1 VSLHH
6 RWHQRAGFC
15 NYGREQTAPRAGA
28 AIVVATTRCTVVSL
42 VYAGQLRNQHDRK
55 TLFDHP
61 SIGESFTM
69 DRRIFEHDL
78 IATALPY
85 WETEAAI
92 VRRFFRSKPSR
103 EDHIFWLKAQ
113 LWKELHP
120 VDGYFTGLQRE
131 LTQLAANF
139 PEIDKTIGR
148 HQYHALL
155 EQLTQ
160 EFNHYV
166 LMADVLEL
174 LLGHPISAGDTFQLP
189 QEKKLGD
196 MRRAY
201 ANSGSVVD
209 KAAVLVTEG
218 GGARMFREG
227 RKLKGGRLE
236 RMIAGA
242 MEVVYQ
248 DEKNHYKEA
257 AGAAARAIG
266 SRRDLARMKKAI
278 CEVSLQRV
286 YMRNEMFKQPLA
298 DGEIERSLSARRR
311 NGH

>member
-1 VSLHH
+1 M
-6 RWHQRAGFC
+6 
-15 NYGREQTAPRAGA
+15 EDT
-28 AIVVATTRCTVVSL
+28 
-42 VYAGQLRNQHDRK
+42 
-55 TLFDHP
+55 
-61 SIGESFTM
+61 
-69 DRRIFEHDL
+69 EHDL

-85 WETEAAI
+85 WEAEATI
-92 VRRFFRSKPSR
+92 VRRFFKRKPTR

-120 VDGYFTGLQRE
+120 VDGYFTGLEKE
-131 LTQLAANF
+131 LNNLVASF

-148 HQYHALL
+148 RRYHSLL

-166 LMADVLEL
+166 LMADILEY
-174 LLGHPISAGDTFQLP
+174 LLGHAVSREDTFQLP

-196 MRRAY
+196 IRRAY
-201 ANSGSVVD
+201 ANSGSAVD

-236 RMIAGA
+236 RMIASA

-257 AGAAARAIG
+257 AREAARAVG
-266 SRRDLARMKKAI
+266 NKQDLARMKKAVH
-278 CEVSLQRV
+278 EVSLQRV
-286 YMRNEMFKQPLA
+286 YMRNEMFKEPLTS
-298 DGEIERSLSARRR
+298 DEIKRCLASHRHRAID
-311 NGH
+311 

>member
-1 VSLHH
+1 L
-6 RWHQRAGFC
+6 
-15 NYGREQTAPRAGA
+15 NKK
-28 AIVVATTRCTVVSL
+28 
-42 VYAGQLRNQHDRK
+42 N
-55 TLFDHP
+55 
-61 SIGESFTM
+61 
-69 DRRIFEHDL
+69 FEHEL

-85 WETEAAI
+85 WETEATI
-92 VRRFFRSKPSR
+92 VRRFFRSKPGR

-120 VDGYFTGLQRE
+120 VDGYFTGLQKE
-131 LTQLAANF
+131 LNGLAANF

-166 LMADVLEL
+166 LMADVLEH
-174 LLGHPISAGDTFQLP
+174 LLGHPVSAEDTFQLP

-196 MRRAY
+196 IRRAY
-201 ANSGSVVD
+201 ANSGSAVD

-248 DEKNHYKEA
+248 DQKSHYKEA
-257 AGAAARAIG
+257 AREAARAV
-266 SRRDLARMKKAI
+266 RNKQDLARMKNAVHA
-278 CEVSLQRV
+278 VSRQRV
-286 YMRNEMFKQPLA
+286 YMRNEMFKQPLTS
-298 DGEIERSLSARRR
+298 DEIKSCLASHR
-311 NGH
+311 H

>member
-1 VSLHH
+1 MKSV
-6 RWHQRAGFC
+6 
-15 NYGREQTAPRAGA
+15 
-28 AIVVATTRCTVVSL
+28 
-42 VYAGQLRNQHDRK
+42 
-55 TLFDHP
+55 
-61 SIGESFTM
+61 
-69 DRRIFEHDL
+69 EHEL

-92 VRRFFRSKPSR
+92 VRRFFRSKPAR
-103 EDHIFWLKAQ
+103 ADHIFWLKAQ

-120 VDGYFTGLQRE
+120 VDGYFTGLQKE
-131 LTQLAANF
+131 LNNLAANF
-139 PEIDKTIGR
+139 PKIDKTIGR

-166 LMADVLEL
+166 LMADVLEY
-174 LLGHPISAGDTFQLP
+174 LLGHPVSADDTFQLP

-196 MRRAY
+196 IRRAY
-201 ANSGSVVD
+201 ANSGSAVD

-227 RKLKGGRLE
+227 RKLEGGRLE

-242 MEVVYQ
+242 MEIVYQ

-257 AGAAARAIG
+257 AREAARAVR
-266 SRRDLARMKKAI
+266 SKQELARMKKAMH
-278 CEVSLQRV
+278 EVSLQRV
-286 YMRNEMFKQPLA
+286 YMRNEMFKKALTSDEIKSRLA
-298 DGEIERSLSARRR
+298 SRVPDPDWKRT
-311 NGH
+311 

>member
-1 VSLHH
+1 MKDL
-6 RWHQRAGFC
+6 
-15 NYGREQTAPRAGA
+15 EQE
-28 AIVVATTRCTVVSL
+28 L
-42 VYAGQLRNQHDRK
+42 VR
-55 TLFDHP
+55 
-61 SIGESFTM
+61 
-69 DRRIFEHDL
+69 
-78 IATALPY
+78 TALPY
-85 WETEAAI
+85 WEVEATI
-92 VRRFFRSKPSR
+92 VRRFFKSKPTR

-131 LTQLAANF
+131 LNLLVASF
-139 PEIDKTIGR
+139 PEIDKTIER
-148 HQYHALL
+148 HQYHSLL

-166 LMADVLEL
+166 LMADVLEY
-174 LLGHPISAGDTFQLP
+174 LLGHPVSADDTFQLP

-196 MRRAY
+196 IRRAY
-201 ANSGSVVD
+201 ANSGSAVD

-236 RMIAGA
+236 RMIASA

-257 AGAAARAIG
+257 AREAAGAVQTKQ
-266 SRRDLARMKKAI
+266 DLARMKKAVH
-278 CEVSLQRV
+278 EVSLQRV
-286 YMRNEMFKQPLA
+286 YMRNEMFKEPLTS
-298 DGEIERSLSARRR
+298 DEIKSCLVSRMHRVID
-311 NGH
+311 

>member
-1 VSLHH
+1 MKDV
-6 RWHQRAGFC
+6 
-15 NYGREQTAPRAGA
+15 EQ
-28 AIVVATTRCTVVSL
+28 
-42 VYAGQLRNQHDRK
+42 
-55 TLFDHP
+55 
-61 SIGESFTM
+61 E
-69 DRRIFEHDL
+69 L
-78 IATALPY
+78 IRTALPY
-85 WETEAAI
+85 WEAEATI
-92 VRRFFRSKPSR
+92 VRRFFKSKPTR

-131 LTQLAANF
+131 LNLLVASF
-139 PEIDKTIGR
+139 PEIDKTIER
-148 HQYHALL
+148 HQYHSLL

-166 LMADVLEL
+166 LMADVLEY
-174 LLGHPISAGDTFQLP
+174 LLGHRISADDTFQLP

-196 MRRAY
+196 VRRAY
-201 ANSGSVVD
+201 ANSGSAVD

-236 RMIAGA
+236 RMIARA

-257 AGAAARAIG
+257 AREAARVLQNE
-266 SRRDLARMKKAI
+266 RDLARMKKAVH
-278 CEVSLQRV
+278 EVSLQRV
-286 YMRNEMFKQPLA
+286 YMRNEMFKEQLTSDEIKSCLA
-298 DGEIERSLSARRR
+298 SRMHRVID
-311 NGH
+311 

>member
-1 VSLHH
+1 MKGV
-6 RWHQRAGFC
+6 
-15 NYGREQTAPRAGA
+15 EQ
-28 AIVVATTRCTVVSL
+28 
-42 VYAGQLRNQHDRK
+42 
-55 TLFDHP
+55 
-61 SIGESFTM
+61 E
-69 DRRIFEHDL
+69 L

-85 WETEAAI
+85 WEAEATI
-92 VRRFFRSKPSR
+92 VRRFFKSKPKR
-103 EDHIFWLKAQ
+103 EDHVFWLRAQ

-120 VDGYFTGLQRE
+120 VDGYFTGLQKE
-131 LTQLAANF
+131 LNNLVASF

-148 HQYHALL
+148 RKYHSLL

-166 LMADVLEL
+166 LMADVLEY
-174 LLGHPISAGDTFQLP
+174 LLGHPVSGEDTFQLP

-196 MRRAY
+196 IRRGY
-201 ANSGSVVD
+201 AHSGSAVD

-236 RMIAGA
+236 RMIARA

-257 AGAAARAIG
+257 AREAAQAVQKKQ
-266 SRRDLARMKKAI
+266 DLERIKKAVR
-278 CEVSLQRV
+278 EVSLQRV
-286 YMRNEMFKQPLA
+286 YMRNEMFKEPLTN
-298 DGEIERSLSARRR
+298 DEIKSRLSRR
-311 NGH
+311 

>member
-1 VSLHH
+1 MNTKDVEHEL
-6 RWHQRAGFC
+6 
-15 NYGREQTAPRAGA
+15 
-28 AIVVATTRCTVVSL
+28 IV
-42 VYAGQLRNQHDRK
+42 
-55 TLFDHP
+55 
-61 SIGESFTM
+61 
-69 DRRIFEHDL
+69 
-78 IATALPY
+78 TALPY

-92 VRRFFRSKPSR
+92 VRRFFKSKPSR
-103 EDHIFWLKAQ
+103 DDHIFWLKAQ

-120 VDGYFTGLQRE
+120 VDGYFTGLQKE
-131 LTQLAANF
+131 LNSLAANF

-166 LMADVLEL
+166 LMADVLEY
-174 LLGHPISAGDTFQLP
+174 LLGHPVSADDTFQLP
-189 QEKKLGD
+189 QERKLGD
-196 MRRAY
+196 IRRAY
-201 ANSGSVVD
+201 ANSGSIVD

-218 GGARMFREG
+218 GGARMFREA

-236 RMIAGA
+236 GMIARA

-257 AGAAARAIG
+257 AREAARAVG
-266 SRRDLARMKKAI
+266 GRPDLARMKKAI

-286 YMRNEMFKQPLA
+286 YMRNEMFKQPLT
-298 DGEIERSLSARRR
+298 DGEITSTLSAHMH
-311 NGH
+311 NDQ

>member
-1 VSLHH
+1 MKDL
-6 RWHQRAGFC
+6 
-15 NYGREQTAPRAGA
+15 EQE
-28 AIVVATTRCTVVSL
+28 L
-42 VYAGQLRNQHDRK
+42 VR
-55 TLFDHP
+55 
-61 SIGESFTM
+61 
-69 DRRIFEHDL
+69 
-78 IATALPY
+78 TALPY
-85 WETEAAI
+85 WEVEATI
-92 VRRFFRSKPSR
+92 VRRFFKSKPTR

-131 LTQLAANF
+131 LNLLVASF
-139 PEIDKTIGR
+139 PEIDKTIER
-148 HQYHALL
+148 HQYHLLL

-166 LMADVLEL
+166 LMADVLEY
-174 LLGHPISAGDTFQLP
+174 LLGHPVSADDTFQLP

-196 MRRAY
+196 IRRAY
-201 ANSGSVVD
+201 ANSGSAID

-236 RMIAGA
+236 RMIASA

-257 AGAAARAIG
+257 AREAARVLQNE
-266 SRRDLARMKKAI
+266 RDLARMKKAVH
-278 CEVSLQRV
+278 EVSLQRV
-286 YMRNEMFKQPLA
+286 YMRNEMFKEPLTS
-298 DGEIERSLSARRR
+298 DEIKSCLVSRMHRVID
-311 NGH
+311 

>member
-1 VSLHH
+1 MKDL
-6 RWHQRAGFC
+6 
-15 NYGREQTAPRAGA
+15 EQE
-28 AIVVATTRCTVVSL
+28 L
-42 VYAGQLRNQHDRK
+42 
-55 TLFDHP
+55 
-61 SIGESFTM
+61 IG
-69 DRRIFEHDL
+69 
-78 IATALPY
+78 TALPY
-85 WETEAAI
+85 WEAEATI
-92 VRRFFRSKPSR
+92 VRRFFKSKPTR

-120 VDGYFTGLQRE
+120 VDGYFTGLEKE
-131 LTQLAANF
+131 LTNLVASF

-148 HQYHALL
+148 HQYHSLL

-166 LMADVLEL
+166 LMADVLEY

-196 MRRAY
+196 IRRDY
-201 ANSGSVVD
+201 ANSGSAVD

-236 RMIAGA
+236 RMIATA

-248 DEKNHYKEA
+248 DEKHHYKEA
-257 AGAAARAIG
+257 AREAARAVQNKQ
-266 SRRDLARMKKAI
+266 DLARMKRAVQ
-278 CEVSLQRV
+278 EVSLQRV
-286 YMRNEMFKQPLA
+286 YMRNEMFKEPLTG
-298 DGEIERSLSARRR
+298 DEIKSYVASHSHRL
-311 NGH
+311 NVG